1 MPSAVKGRRAVAVS
15 VLVLVLVVTVWSLP
29 AHGIGAGS
37 AGREDVAATGGS
49 SGGKIH
55 ARTRIRTAVQGSVAS
70 PRTGT
75 LTPATAGNWTPPAC
89 WYEPAFSPK
98 EIRGAV
104 RAWRAF
110 GASAPL
116 VGGIGNVISEAME
129 HRYKDGHP
137 YKNYNLSKQ
146 GEGMFWASV
155 TNPNREDDPEA
166 TSCDRQPFWV
176 DEGQTPA
183 EPMAAS
189 PEILAQY
196 AYEELPVP
204 GTEIKMAPRGG
215 STVNLPTWVWLD
227 KGTFKKVSVTASLPG
242 TGLAAT
248 TTAEPESLRIDPGT
262 ADAKLSP
269 ATGACTLSARGG
281 GIGEPYARGKAAQL
295 PPCGVTYLRSPGPN
309 ATYALR
315 ATLTWKI
322 RWSST
327 SGEGGSLPSGSF
339 GATQRMPVQE
349 IQSVN
354 R

>member
-1 MPSAVKGRRAVAVS
+1 MNDHRTAAVALTVCTTL
-15 VLVLVLVVTVWSLP
+15 LVTLQTAPPTWADRS
-29 AHGIGAGS
+29 GGG
-37 AGREDVAATGGS
+37 GGS
-49 SGGKIH
+49 EMKGGSNGRVIT
-55 ARTRIRTAVQGSVAS
+55 AETRVRTVVHGGGADHSSVTGSPS
-70 PRTGT
+70 PVG
-75 LTPATAGNWTPPAC
+75 AAWTPPAC

-137 YKNYNLSKQ
+137 YRNYNLSKQ

-204 GTEIKMAPRGG
+204 GTEIKMAPKGG

-262 ADAKLSP
+262 ADAKRFP
-269 ATGACTLSARGG
+269 ATGPCTLSARGG

-339 GATQRMPVQE
+339 GATQRIPVQE

>member
-1 MPSAVKGRRAVAVS
+1 MNGHRTAAVALAV
-15 VLVLVLVVTVWSLP
+15 
-29 AHGIGAGS
+29 GATLLITLQ
-37 AGREDVAATGGS
+37 AAPPTWADRTGGG
-49 SGGKIH
+49 SGGKVKGGANGRVITAETRVRTSVVGGGAGH
-55 ARTRIRTAVQGSVAS
+55 ASETGSPSPVGVA
-70 PRTGT
+70 
-75 LTPATAGNWTPPAC
+75 WTPPAC

-98 EIRGAV
+98 EIQSTV
-104 RAWRAF
+104 KAWRAF

-116 VGGIGNVISEAME
+116 VGGIGHVISDAME

-155 TNPNREDDPEA
+155 INPNREDDPEA

-196 AYEELPVP
+196 AYDELPVP
-204 GTEIKMAPRGG
+204 GTEIKMAPRGT

-227 KGTFKKVSVTASLPG
+227 KGRFKKVSVTASLPG
-242 TGLAAT
+242 TGLSAT
-248 TTAEPESLRIDPGT
+248 TTAEPESLRIEPGT
-262 ADAKLSP
+262 ADAEVYP
-269 ATGACTLSARGG
+269 ASGSCSLAKRGG
-281 GIGEPYARGKAAQL
+281 GIGEPYARGKANRV
-295 PPCGVTYLRSPGPN
+295 PPCGVTYMRSPGAN

-315 ATLTWKI
+315 GTLTWKI
-322 RWSST
+322 SWSSST
-327 SGEGGSLPSGSF
+327 GEGGTLPPGSF
-339 GATQRMPVQE
+339 GATQRIPVQE